1 MVDLLLE
8 QGHLPSV
15 QEVASRAGVSMS
27 SVYRYFE
34 NLDELR
40 ADTIARTLE
49 RYRPLFVLDPPARG
63 ELADRVRVLV
73 ATRARNYETLAPVAR
88 LVRARAGD
96 QLELATV
103 LDEVR
108 REQLRQIREL
118 FARELAD
125 RTRSEA
131 DDLVAAVLSLTSF
144 EAWDLQRALGRS
156 AAQIRRSWTQV
167 LTRLLPVG

>member
-15 QEVASRAGVSMS
+15 QEVASRAGVSLS

-40 ADTIARTLE
+40 VDTIARTRE
-49 RYRPLFVLDPPARG
+49 RYRPLFELRPPARG
-63 ELADRVRVLV
+63 ALADRARALV
-73 ATRARNYETLAPVAR
+73 ATRVTNYETLAPVAR

-96 QLELATV
+96 QPSLSDLLA
-103 LDEVR
+103 EVR
-108 REQLRQIREL
+108 REQQQQVAEL
-118 FARELAD
+118 FGSELQH
-125 RTRSEA
+125 RSPSEA
-131 DDLVAAVLSLTSF
+131 GDLVVTVLTLTSF

-156 AAQIRRSWTQV
+156 ASQIRRSWTAA
-167 LTRLLPVG
+167 LIRLLSSG